1 MNLGNVKTAHKI
13 LAVIALL
20 GFVAVATG
28 IGEVTRSISGVSQAA
43 GETGAAASQVL
54 SAANDL
60 SKQAE
65 TLRAEFHDFVAV
77 VRAA

>member
-1 MNLGNVKTAHKI
+1 MNLGNFKTSHKI

-20 GFVAVATG
+20 GLV
-28 IGEVTRSISGVSQAA
+28 
-43 GETGAAASQVL
+43 AAASQVL

-65 TLRAEFHDFVAV
+65 MLRAEFHDFVAV